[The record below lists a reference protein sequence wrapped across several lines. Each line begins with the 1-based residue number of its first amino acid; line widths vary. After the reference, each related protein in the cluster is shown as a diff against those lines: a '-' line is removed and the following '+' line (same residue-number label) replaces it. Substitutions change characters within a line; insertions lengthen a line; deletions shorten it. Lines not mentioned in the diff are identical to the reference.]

1 MVAAVVVPQLRPSNN
16 CQPQQATAEA
26 VVLLDR
32 VRCRGVK
39 DRYSTQAKHAA
50 SRQETSRYCQAC
62 DKSFEPKRIDARFC
76 SLACKQRAYRRRLS
90 SVSASAGAFIVVA
103 LMLWPTVALAQQTR
117 ETFKDASGRTLG
129 SATTDAKREHGLSP
143 TRWPAT
149 PV

>member
-1 MVAAVVVPQLRPSNN
+1 MLRHDKRP
-16 CQPQQATAEA
+16 
-26 VVLLDR
+26 VW
-32 VRCRGVK
+32 
-39 DRYSTQAKHAA
+39 
-50 SRQETSRYCQAC
+50 YCQAC

-129 SATTDAKREHGLSP
+129 SATTDARGNTVYRDSMARNTGRSVTSRGTTTFNDRMGRQTGTAKGR
-143 TRWPAT
+143 
-149 PV
+149 